1 MNKRSFFWASYADLM
16 SSLFFIML
24 VLFVLTVVML
34 QKPNTKENE
43 AEALKSQL
51 EEKENETEALKSQ
64 VKRLEKDIQ
73 ATESEINKIKEIQN
87 AISNIDSTYFV
98 YNEEHKKHI
107 LKIDVGFRTN
117 SADITDI
124 SINTRYQLLSAGK
137 AINQFIREACR
148 KYNTQYLLIIEGQ
161 ASKDNFVRNN
171 ELSYERALALVN
183 YWKNNDVYFNPDQ
196 CEVIVS
202 GSGQDGSLRIQ
213 PDVPG
218 NVKNQRFLI
227 HILPKPGMIK

>member
-1 MNKRSFFWASYADLM
+1 MSKRSFFWASYADLM

-34 QKPNTKENE
+34 QKQVKATE
-43 AEALKSQL
+43 AEM
-51 EEKENETEALKSQ
+51 
-64 VKRLEKDIQ
+64 
-73 ATESEINKIKEIQN
+73 NKIKEIQN

-98 YNEEHKKHI
+98 YNAEHKKHI
-107 LKIDVGFRTN
+107 LKIDVGFQTN

-124 SINTRYQLLSAGK
+124 SEDTRQQLLNAGK
-137 AINQFIREACR
+137 AINRFIEEACK
-148 KYNTQYLLIIEGQ
+148 KYNAQYLLIIEGQ
-161 ASKDNFVRNN
+161 ASKDNFIRNN

-183 YWKNNDVYFNPDQ
+183 YWKSNGVYFNSEQ

-202 GSGQDGSLRIQ
+202 GSGQDGTLRIQ
-213 PDVPG
+213 PDVAG

-227 HILPKPGMIK
+227 HILPKPGVIR

>member
-1 MNKRSFFWASYADLM
+1 MSKRSFFWASYADLM

-34 QKPNTKENE
+34 QKQMKEIEEMKEATE
-43 AEALKSQL
+43 AEM
-51 EEKENETEALKSQ
+51 
-64 VKRLEKDIQ
+64 
-73 ATESEINKIKEIQN
+73 NKIKEIQN
-87 AISNIDSTYFV
+87 AISNIDSTYFA
-98 YNEEHKKHI
+98 YNAEHKKHI
-107 LKIDVGFRTN
+107 LKIDVGFQTN

-124 SINTRYQLLSAGK
+124 SEDTRQQLLNAGK
-137 AINQFIREACR
+137 AINRFIEEACQ
-148 KYNTQYLLIIEGQ
+148 KYKAQYLLIIEGQ
-161 ASKDNFVRNN
+161 ASKDDYVRNN

-183 YWKNNDVYFNPDQ
+183 YWKNNGVYFNSEQ

-202 GSGQDGSLRIQ
+202 GSGQDGTLRMQ

-227 HILPKPGMIK
+227 HILPKPGVIK

>member
-1 MNKRSFFWASYADLM
+1 MM

-34 QKPNTKENE
+34 QKQVKATE
-43 AEALKSQL
+43 AEM
-51 EEKENETEALKSQ
+51 
-64 VKRLEKDIQ
+64 
-73 ATESEINKIKEIQN
+73 NKIKEIQN

-98 YNEEHKKHI
+98 YNAEHKKHI
-107 LKIDVGFRTN
+107 LKIDVGFQTN

-124 SINTRYQLLSAGK
+124 SEDTRQQLLN
-137 AINQFIREACR
+137 AINRFIEEACK
-148 KYNTQYLLIIEGQ
+148 KYNAQYLLIIEGQ
-161 ASKDNFVRNN
+161 ASKDNFIRNN

-183 YWKNNDVYFNPDQ
+183 YWKSNGVYFNPEQ

-202 GSGQDGSLRIQ
+202 GSGQDGTLRIQ
-213 PDVPG
+213 PDVAG

-227 HILPKPGMIK
+227 HILPKPGVIR

>member
-1 MNKRSFFWASYADLM
+1 MSKRSFFWASYADLM

-34 QKPNTKENE
+34 QKQKSPVDYPKQIDSLKNQITILENE
-43 AEALKSQL
+43 KKA
-51 EEKENETEALKSQ
+51 TEA
-64 VKRLEKDIQ
+64 EF
-73 ATESEINKIKEIQN
+73 NKIKEIQK
-87 AISNIDSTYFV
+87 AISNIDSTYFA
-98 YNEEHKKHI
+98 YNSEHKKHI
-107 LKIDVGFRTN
+107 LKIDVGFQTN

-124 SINTRYQLLSAGK
+124 NEATRGQLLNAGK
-137 AINQFIREACR
+137 AINRFIEEACK

-161 ASKDNFVRNN
+161 ASKDNFIRNN

-183 YWKNNDVYFNPDQ
+183 YWKSNGVYFNPGQ

-202 GSGQDGSLRIQ
+202 GSGQDGTLRIQ
-213 PDVPG
+213 PDVAG

-227 HILPKPGMIK
+227 HILPKPGIIK